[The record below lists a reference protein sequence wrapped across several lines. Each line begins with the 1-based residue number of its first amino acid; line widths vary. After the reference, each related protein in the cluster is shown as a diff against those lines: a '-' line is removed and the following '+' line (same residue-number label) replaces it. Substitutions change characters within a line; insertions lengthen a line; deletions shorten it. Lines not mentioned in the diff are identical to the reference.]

1 MMPSKSSCV
10 QPAGRGKSC
19 GTAVPGKGPGSGPR
33 RRILFLQ
40 GLFKLLETSK
50 YSLVVSDSYQNDMN
64 PREEVGQE
72 VHGHELCSR
81 SSGQEE
87 ERWTVEGLHESWVC
101 WHFHVDFVSSQSFIN
116 RLNRLSPSLSFIF
129 LHFHAFEFHH
139 ITPFGRVLSR
149 YARYPLTKLPAD
161 VLSFPTCQGSCSVRP
176 FLTHKV

>member
-1 MMPSKSSCV
+1 MNNQVDAGGSGLGAEDTCLQVCLLLQSKLSSCFKVWAIRWDAGSMMPSKSSCV

-87 ERWTVEGLHESWVC
+87 ESWTVEGLHERWVC

-129 LHFHAFEFHH
+129 MHLNF
-139 ITPFGRVLSR
+139 IT
-149 YARYPLTKLPAD
+149 
-161 VLSFPTCQGSCSVRP
+161 
-176 FLTHKV
+176 